1 MEYADS
7 IVVRLNLAPLMT
19 VSFLPFPTKL
29 MAEALHEKSGEQAAV
44 LFYGGTLLV
53 ITSLLAGMGRY
64 AARVHLFTED
74 DTRAAVR
81 RMADRLAPS
90 LGFYAIVTLLAIFA
104 PPTSN
109 RRKA

>member
-53 ITSLLAGMGRY
+53 ITSVLAGMGR
-64 AARVHLFTED
+64 
-74 DTRAAVR
+74 VR
-81 RMADRLAPS
+81 RMADRLAQS
-90 LGFYAIVTLLAIFA
+90 LGFYAVATLLAIFA

>member
-53 ITSLLAGMGRY
+53 ITSVLAGMGR
-64 AARVHLFTED
+64 
-74 DTRAAVR
+74 VR
-81 RMADRLAPS
+81 RMADRLAQS
-90 LGFYAIVTLLAIFA
+90 LGFYAVPTLLAIFA

>member
-53 ITSLLAGMGRY
+53 ITSLLAGMGR
-64 AARVHLFTED
+64 
-74 DTRAAVR
+74 VR